1 VRRASVERRSSLVVG
16 PNPAAQAFSLAK
28 PKPCHYAEPAMLDL
42 ERTPG
47 REILDALPIFPL
59 PNVVFLPGMVLPLNV
74 FEARYLELV
83 DHVLDAGM
91 HIGVPLLR
99 SEGPLDPIDLAL
111 PLHDPGRGRPA
122 IEGVFGIGR
131 LTGHQRLPDGRR
143 FIRLEGLGRVQARA
157 ELDSDHAFRQLIVDP
172 LPEEQPRDLHALEVL
187 KAQVERMAETFDDD
201 ERSMIHAVL
210 ELDDARVIIYAIA
223 SLVPNV
229 ELMRAVQRGLPM
241 GGHLP
246 HLRLQQRCLA
256 AADADRR
263 VELLSDRAQVLIDVL
278 GESGSFPVSMLN

>member
-1 VRRASVERRSSLVVG
+1 
-16 PNPAAQAFSLAK
+16 
-28 PKPCHYAEPAMLDL
+28 MLDV

-47 REILDALPIFPL
+47 REVLDALPIFPL

-74 FEARYLELV
+74 FEPRYLELV
-83 DHVLDAGM
+83 DHALDEGM

-99 SEGPLDPIDLAL
+99 PHVSQLDAVDLAL
-111 PLHDPGRGRPA
+111 PVHDPGEGRPA
-122 IEGVFGIGR
+122 IEAIFGIGR
-131 LTGHQRLPDGRR
+131 LIAHQRLPDGRR

-157 ELDSDHAFRQLIVDP
+157 ELDALQGFRLLAVDP
-172 LPEEQPRDLHALEVL
+172 LPEDQPADDNALEVL
-187 KAQVERMAETFDDD
+187 KAQVERMAETFEDD
-201 ERSMIHAVL
+201 ERQMIHAVL
-210 ELDDARVIIYAIA
+210 DLDDARVIIYALA

-229 ELMRAVQRGLPM
+229 ELMRAVRRGLPV

-256 AADADRR
+256 AVDADRR
-263 VELLSDRAQVLIDVL
+263 VELLSDRAQLLIDVL